1 MKYSTF
7 AGLLI
12 FIPML
17 KMRSILV
24 GLAFLLSSAPSI
36 FAQNYNTKIADPKL
50 NNQKVLVGRCNK
62 AGLTAGTYGVYF
74 ESQYD
79 YYHPSGKY
87 VGKLQEKINQVDIK
101 IVFGTWCSDSKVQ
114 VPRFYKILDLAG
126 FNEKKLTIIGV
137 NRDKNAVSMNIEDMN
152 VVLVPTFIVYQHG
165 KELGRIIETPKKT
178 LEKDLWKIVSKAQ
191 M

>member
-24 GLAFLLSSAPSI
+24 GLAFLLLSAPSI

-62 AGLTAGTYGVYF
+62 DGLTAGTYGVYF
-74 ESQYD
+74 ESQ
-79 YYHPSGKY
+79 
-87 VGKLQEKINQVDIK
+87 
-101 IVFGTWCSDSKVQ
+101 
-114 VPRFYKILDLAG
+114 
-126 FNEKKLTIIGV
+126 
-137 NRDKNAVSMNIEDMN
+137 
-152 VVLVPTFIVYQHG
+152 
-165 KELGRIIETPKKT
+165 
-178 LEKDLWKIVSKAQ
+178 
-191 M
+191 